1 MAAGGAPGPAT
12 LTPYHL
18 PPMNTAAL
26 TLSLAAHLGLAALV
40 TPAAP
45 VGVALLVICT
55 PAALAAHLAAARQAE
70 AQYWVACGRR

>member
-1 MAAGGAPGPAT
+1 MAAGGAPGLAT

-26 TLSLAAHLGLAALV
+26 TLSLAAHLGLVALV

-45 VGVALLVICT
+45 VGVALLLICT
-55 PAALAAHLAAARQAE
+55 PAGLAAHWAAARQAE
-70 AQYWVACGRR
+70 AQYWAACGRR

>member
-26 TLSLAAHLGLAALV
+26 TLSLAANLGLFALV

-45 VGVALLVICT
+45 VGVALLLICT
-55 PAALAAHLAAARQAE
+55 PAGLAAHWAADRQAE
-70 AQYWVACGRR
+70 AQYRAPCRRR

>member
-1 MAAGGAPGPAT
+1 
-12 LTPYHL
+12 
-18 PPMNTAAL
+18 MNTAAL

-55 PAALAAHLAAARQAE
+55 PAGLAAHLAATRQAE
-70 AQYWVACGRR
+70 AQYWAACGRR